1 MEASSTASLKLK
13 DKIGKLDRAA
23 GTKRPS
29 RWNSGVCSICGKWV
43 ECITQD
49 HARLH
54 GYKNADEMAKAG
66 VIK

>member
-1 MEASSTASLKLK
+1 MS
-13 DKIGKLDRAA
+13 KLDRAA
-23 GTKRPS
+23 GAKRFS

-66 VIK
+66 IVK

>member
-1 MEASSTASLKLK
+1 MA
-13 DKIGKLDRAA
+13 KLDRAA

-29 RWNSGVCSICGKWV
+29 RWDSGVCSICGKWV
-43 ECITQD
+43 EGITQE
-49 HARLH
+49 HAKEH